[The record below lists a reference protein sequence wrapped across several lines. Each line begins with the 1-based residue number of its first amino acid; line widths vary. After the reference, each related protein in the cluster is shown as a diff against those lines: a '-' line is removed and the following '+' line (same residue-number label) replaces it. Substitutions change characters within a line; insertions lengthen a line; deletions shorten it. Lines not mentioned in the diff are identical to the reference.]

1 MNPLTSTTDKEQR
14 SWSWRISIS
23 IEQCAI
29 RSPHEIDDV
38 VDDVTRKQEVAERLN
53 MITVLLYIHPP
64 NICDAQWPCHTFF
77 KIQNKKRSSHV
88 QKTHTYIHSLDCQSR
103 QRSYGEGHSL
113 CIPSIKPSSRNL
125 HQSIHEN
132 VDTFTSNEMKTYLE
146 RLGKAIQILGKC
158 LVKSISCLTLGQNF

>member
-1 MNPLTSTTDKEQR
+1 
-14 SWSWRISIS
+14 
-23 IEQCAI
+23 
-29 RSPHEIDDV
+29 
-38 VDDVTRKQEVAERLN
+38 

-77 KIQNKKRSSHV
+77 QNTKQKRSSHV

-125 HQSIHEN
+125 HQSIHVN
-132 VDTFTSNEMKTYLE
+132 VDTFTSNEIKTLFQKV
-146 RLGKAIQILGKC
+146 RKC
-158 LVKSISCLTLGQNF
+158 NLRKYLVKSISCFSWTKFLRSQKKIIWAEVTCEMFTEFITLNARLMKAARLKMMKNP